1 MSSRRVL
8 PREVKIETRRGVDYA
23 LMSTLLEIDG
33 AACSGSGMI
42 VRQAMAYAAVTGTPV
57 HLRHVRAHRPHPGL
71 RRQHLRAVEAVR
83 TLVGG
88 RVEGASLGS
97 REFTFCPAGEAPR
110 GQYAFDVG
118 TAGSATALS
127 LALLPVLATA
137 YGPVGVE
144 LTGGLFQDRAPSAF
158 HLQHVLAP
166 LLGRMGLAVTVTL
179 VRPGYVPTGGG
190 VLRLSVRRGG
200 PLAPLEA
207 ERPGPVQSVWG
218 IALASHLEERRVGR
232 RMADGARSVLARA
245 GHEARIEERDDTSAL
260 QPGAGLAVFADLAG
274 GWRLGADGAGAPGR
288 RAETIGQATAERLL
302 EDLRTG
308 AALDRF
314 ASDQIIE
321 FTALARGRSRARLAA
336 VTDHVRTG
344 IWLTNLFGVAQA
356 NLDERLLLVE
366 GHGPAAEHS

>member
-1 MSSRRVL
+1 MS
-8 PREVKIETRRGVDYA
+8 A
-23 LMSTLLEIDG
+23 LLEIDG
-33 AACSGSGMI
+33 AAYSGSGMI
-42 VRQAMAYAAVTGTPV
+42 VRQAVAYAAVTGTPV

-71 RRQHLRAVEAVR
+71 RRQHLCAVEAVR

-97 REFTFCPAGEAPR
+97 REFTFCPAGEVPR
-110 GQYAFDVG
+110 GKYAFDVG

-137 YGPVGVE
+137 YEPVGVE

-158 HLQHVLAP
+158 HLQHVLVP

-190 VLRLSVRRGG
+190 VLRLSVRRPG
-200 PLAPLEA
+200 PLVPVEV
-207 ERPGPVQSVWG
+207 ERPGPVRSVWG
-218 IALASHLEERRVGR
+218 IALASHLEERRVSR
-232 RMADGARSVLARA
+232 RMADGARAVLARA

-260 QPGAGLAVFADLAG
+260 QPGAGLALFADLAG

-288 RAETIGQATAERLL
+288 QAEKIGLATAERLL

-314 ASDQIIE
+314 ASDQIIT
-321 FTALARGRSRARLAA
+321 FTALARGRSRTWLAA

-344 IWLTNLFGVAQA
+344 IWLTNLFGVARA
-356 NLDERLLLVE
+356 SLDGRLLVVE
-366 GHGPAAEHS
+366 GGGPATEHS

>member
-1 MSSRRVL
+1 MS
-8 PREVKIETRRGVDYA
+8 A
-23 LMSTLLEIDG
+23 LLDIDG

-57 HLRHVRAHRPHPGL
+57 HLRNVRARRARPGL
-71 RRQHLRAVEAVR
+71 RRQHLCAVEAVR

-88 RVEGASLGS
+88 TVAGASLGS
-97 REFTFCPAGEAPR
+97 REFTFRPAGQTPR
-110 GQYAFDVG
+110 GRYAFDVG

-127 LALLPVLATA
+127 LALLPVIAGA
-137 YGPVGVE
+137 HEPVHVE
-144 LTGGLFQDRAPSAF
+144 LTGGLFQERAPSAF

-179 VRPGYVPTGGG
+179 VRPGYPPHGGG
-190 VLRLSVRRGG
+190 VLRLDVRPDG

-218 IALASHLEERRVGR
+218 IALASHLRERSVSR
-232 RMADGARSVLARA
+232 RMADSAREVLARA
-245 GHEARIEERDDTSAL
+245 GYEARVEERDDTSAF
-260 QPGAGLAVFADLAG
+260 QPGAGIAMFADLTG
-274 GWRLGADGAGAPGR
+274 GWRLGADGAGVRGR
-288 RAETIGQATAERLL
+288 PAETIGHATAERLL

-308 AALDRF
+308 AVLDRY
-314 ASDQIIE
+314 ASDQIIP
-321 FTALARGRSRARLAA
+321 FAALARGRSRLRLAG

-356 NLDERLLLVE
+356 CLDGRLLVVE
-366 GHGPAAEHS
+366 GRQPRRPGAAKA